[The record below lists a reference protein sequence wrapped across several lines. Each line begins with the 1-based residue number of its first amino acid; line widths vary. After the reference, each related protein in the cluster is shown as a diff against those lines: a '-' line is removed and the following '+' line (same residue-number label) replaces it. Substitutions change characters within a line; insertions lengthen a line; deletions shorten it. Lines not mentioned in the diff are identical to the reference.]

1 VVAAL
6 TILVLAEPGW
16 ATRRTQRRPA
26 PMAARDDRPLRR
38 MLATA
43 VGAQLMLCT
52 GSLILWGILPPTT
65 GMLVEIT
72 LAIVAV
78 PALIGLSRGATHRTA
93 GEPSQP
99 LAFPRVASEAP
110 TPAERSRRGLRHD
123 VLRASRPAARP
134 DRGVRTG
141 SEVT

>member
-1 VVAAL
+1 
-6 TILVLAEPGW
+6 
-16 ATRRTQRRPA
+16 
-26 PMAARDDRPLRR
+26 MAARDDRPLRR

-43 VGAQLMLCT
+43 VGAQLTLCT
-52 GSLILWGILPPTT
+52 GSLILWGILPPTI

-78 PALIGLSRGATHRTA
+78 PALIGVSRVATHRP
-93 GEPSQP
+93 ENLHSRSRS
-99 LAFPRVASEAP
+99 LASHARRQHRP
-110 TPAERSRRGLRHD
+110 ERSRRGPRYD

-141 SEVT
+141 SEVR